1 MVVLLFRIGGKLKVN
16 QLVRNTD
23 IDTAIL
29 IEKEDYQARQWECEQ
44 LVKDG
49 VLGENRD
56 LSTSKWNTV
65 ILVTN

>member
-23 IDTAIL
+23 IDTATL